1 MSVNSNGAKYCAS
14 FVPYLKFVLA
24 LIRFE
29 EILAMGF
36 DDEHSDSQFGGPP
49 DAGSRPTFIS

>member
-1 MSVNSNGAKYCAS
+1 MAPNIVRVLCRM
-14 FVPYLKFVLA
+14 KFVLA

-36 DDEHSDSQFGGPP
+36 DDEHSDLDSQFGGPP